1 LHGFGFTDM
10 QSYAILAHNMTQ
22 QAYLLASDDLF
33 WISGWLSIA
42 MIGVIWLARRA
53 VSGGGPPVSAD

>member
-1 LHGFGFTDM
+1 L
-10 QSYAILAHNMTQ
+10 QSYTILARNLGQ

-42 MIGVIWLARRA
+42 MIAVIWLARRA
-53 VSGGGPPVSAD
+53 VSGGGAPAAAD